1 MGWLRFRNGVRFGES
16 IGRWTVLLFSDTDC
30 IQLCTLYESG
40 AHCEEGVF
48 LPLRLRFAVDM
59 RVFGLSFGLAV
70 GVRSDEPGP
79 PRMTAQNLR
88 ATIESACGTVG

>member
-1 MGWLRFRNGVRFGES
+1 M
-16 IGRWTVLLFSDTDC
+16 
-30 IQLCTLYESG
+30 QLCTLYESG

-59 RVFGLSFGLAV
+59 RVFGFSFGLAV

-79 PRMTAQNLR
+79 PK
-88 ATIESACGTVG
+88 